1 MIERLF
7 KATGNCSCH
16 NFAATSTIYN
26 EQQLPWLFGSLY
38 PLPCCSPLPPPLL
51 SYCAATV
58 YTPHCTPLPLAFPFG
73 QTTLDAATFYAAY
86 FQVSSNDCKN
96 ALWAQRE
103 REKKQEGGRRGA
115 GNALRTF
122 AVPLAAAGAA
132 NFPRTH
138 NFMQIVSVA
147 RWQSSAPSPTLCV
160 CAFLVH
166 TLWRRTRLHANMQHD
181 VIRGGSKKF
190 NSLYLL
196 GPISCC
202 ATKDS
207 PSLPPLSL
215 SLPCLLMHTQISFS

>member
-1 MIERLF
+1 MAF
-7 KATGNCSCH
+7 
-16 NFAATSTIYN
+16 
-26 EQQLPWLFGSLY
+26 WL
-38 PLPCCSPLPPPLL
+38 PLPSSLLLPFALSCSLTVLLPFTPLTALPCHLPFPLARPLWTPPLFML
-51 SYCAATV
+51 HIFRCLLMTAKMR
-58 YTPHCTPLPLAFPFG
+58 FG
-73 QTTLDAATFYAAY
+73 
-86 FQVSSNDCKN
+86 
-96 ALWAQRE
+96 R
-103 REKKQEGGRRGA
+103 EGGGRGD
-115 GNALRTF
+115 GNALGTF

-138 NFMQIVSVA
+138 NFMQIVFVA

-181 VIRGGSKKF
+181 VIRGSSKKF

-202 ATKDS
+202 ATKGS
-207 PSLPPLSL
+207 HSLCFSSSLSL